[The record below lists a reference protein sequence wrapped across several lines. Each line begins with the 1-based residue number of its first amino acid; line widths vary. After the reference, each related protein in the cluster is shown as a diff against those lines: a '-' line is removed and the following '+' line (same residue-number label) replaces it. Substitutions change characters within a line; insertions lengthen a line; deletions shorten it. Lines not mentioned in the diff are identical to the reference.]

1 MLNRMEQDIFKEV
14 GNIGAAHA
22 ATALSTLLG
31 QPVEIEVPSAELE
44 HFSTII
50 DRVGGAEAYTAGA
63 LLRFTGDIKAS
74 LLFLMPLQDAE
85 KLISQLMQQPF
96 QFFSEH
102 HAIGVSAWEEIGNIL
117 IGVSAWEEI
126 GNILIGAYARAIS
139 DWLDLSVHVTVPA
152 SAFDMVGAI
161 LEVALLESTKF
172 GNMAV
177 YIDTRLSSLGNDLNG
192 HLLLLPEADAFA
204 AVFQRLGVEVDG

>member
-1 MLNRMEQDIFKEV
+1 MLNRMEQDVFREI

-31 QPVEIEVPSAELE
+31 QPVEIEVPSADLE
-44 HFSTII
+44 GFSTII
-50 DRVGGAEAYTAGA
+50 ERVGGAEAYTAGA
-63 LLRFTGDIKAS
+63 LLRFSGDIKAS
-74 LLFLMPLQDAE
+74 LLFLMPLKDAE
-85 KLISQLMQQPF
+85 KLVSQLLQQPF
-96 QFFSEH
+96 HFFSEH
-102 HAIGVSAWEEIGNIL
+102 HAL
-117 IGVSAWEEI
+117 GVSAWEEI
-126 GNILIGAYARAIS
+126 GNILIGAYARSIS

-177 YIDTRLSSLGNDLNG
+177 YIDTRLSSSGNDLNG
-192 HLLLLPEADAFA
+192 HLLLLPEEGAFDS
-204 AVFQRLGVEVDG
+204 VFQRLGVDIDG

>member
-1 MLNRMEQDIFKEV
+1 MLNRMEQDVFREI
-14 GNIGAAHA
+14 GNIGEAHA

-31 QPVEIEVPSAELE
+31 QPVEIEVPSADLE
-44 HFSTII
+44 GFSTII
-50 DRVGGAEAYTAGA
+50 ERVGGAEAYTAGA
-63 LLRFTGDIKAS
+63 LLRFSGDIKAS
-74 LLFLMPLQDAE
+74 LLFLMPLKDAE
-85 KLISQLMQQPF
+85 KLVSQLLQQPF

-102 HAIGVSAWEEIGNIL
+102 HAL
-117 IGVSAWEEI
+117 GVSAWEEI
-126 GNILIGAYARAIS
+126 GNILIGAYARSIS

-177 YIDTRLSSLGNDLNG
+177 YIDTRLSSSGNDLNG
-192 HLLLLPEADAFA
+192 HLLLLPEEGAFDS
-204 AVFQRLGVEVDG
+204 VFQRLGVDIDG

>member
-1 MLNRMEQDIFKEV
+1 MLNRMEQDVFREI

-31 QPVEIEVPSAELE
+31 QPIEIAVPSAELE
-44 HFSTII
+44 GFTTII
-50 DRVGGAEAYTAGA
+50 ERVGGAEAYTAGA
-63 LLRFTGDIKAS
+63 LLRFSGDIKAS
-74 LLFLMPLQDAE
+74 LLFLMPLHDAE
-85 KLISQLMQQPF
+85 KLISQLLQQPF
-96 QFFSEH
+96 QFFSDH
-102 HAIGVSAWEEIGNIL
+102 HAL
-117 IGVSAWEEI
+117 GVSAWEEI

-177 YIDTRLSSLGNDLNG
+177 YIDTRLSSSGNDLNG
-192 HLLLLPEADAFA
+192 HLLLLPEEGAFSS
-204 AVFQRLGVEVDG
+204 VFQRLGVDIDG

>member
-117 IGVSAWEEI
+117 IG
-126 GNILIGAYARAIS
+126 AYARAIS

>member
-96 QFFSEH
+96 QFFLEH
-102 HAIGVSAWEEIGNIL
+102 HA

-204 AVFQRLGVEVDG
+204 AVFQRLGVDVDG

>member
-1 MLNRMEQDIFKEV
+1 MLNRMEQDVFREI

-31 QPVEIEVPSAELE
+31 QPVEIEVPSADLE
-44 HFSTII
+44 GFSTII
-50 DRVGGAEAYTAGA
+50 ERVGGAETYTAGA
-63 LLRFTGDIKAS
+63 LLRFSGDIKAS
-74 LLFLMPLQDAE
+74 LLFLMPLKDAE
-85 KLISQLMQQPF
+85 KLVSQLLQQPF

-102 HAIGVSAWEEIGNIL
+102 HAL
-117 IGVSAWEEI
+117 GVSAWEEI
-126 GNILIGAYARAIS
+126 GNILIGAYARSIS

-177 YIDTRLSSLGNDLNG
+177 YIDTRLSSSGNDLNG
-192 HLLLLPEADAFA
+192 HLLLLPEEGAFDS
-204 AVFQRLGVEVDG
+204 VFQRLGVDIDG

>member
-1 MLNRMEQDIFKEV
+1 MLNRMEQDVFREI

-31 QPVEIEVPSAELE
+31 QPIEIAVPSADLE
-44 HFSTII
+44 GFTTII
-50 DRVGGAEAYTAGA
+50 ERVGGAEAYTAGA
-63 LLRFTGDIKAS
+63 LLRFSGDIKAS
-74 LLFLMPLQDAE
+74 LLFLMPLHDAE
-85 KLISQLMQQPF
+85 KLISQLLQQPF
-96 QFFSEH
+96 QFFSDH
-102 HAIGVSAWEEIGNIL
+102 HAL
-117 IGVSAWEEI
+117 GVSAWEEI

-177 YIDTRLSSLGNDLNG
+177 YIDTRLSSSGNDLNG
-192 HLLLLPEADAFA
+192 HLLLLPEEGAFSS
-204 AVFQRLGVEVDG
+204 VFQRLGVDIDG

>member
-117 IGVSAWEEI
+117 IG
-126 GNILIGAYARAIS
+126 AYARAIS

-204 AVFQRLGVEVDG
+204 AVFQRLGVDVDG

>member
-1 MLNRMEQDIFKEV
+1 MLNRMEQDVFREI

-31 QPVEIEVPSAELE
+31 QPIEIAVPSAELE
-44 HFSTII
+44 GFTTII
-50 DRVGGAEAYTAGA
+50 ERVGGAEAYTAGA
-63 LLRFTGDIKAS
+63 LLRFSGDIKAS
-74 LLFLMPLQDAE
+74 LLFLMPLHDAE
-85 KLISQLMQQPF
+85 KLISQLLQQPF
-96 QFFSEH
+96 QFFSDH
-102 HAIGVSAWEEIGNIL
+102 HAL
-117 IGVSAWEEI
+117 GVSAWEEI

-177 YIDTRLSSLGNDLNG
+177 YIDTRLSSSGNDLNG
-192 HLLLLPEADAFA
+192 HLLLLPEEGAFDS
-204 AVFQRLGVEVDG
+204 VFQRLGVDIDG

>member
-1 MLNRMEQDIFKEV
+1 MLNRMEQDVFREI

-31 QPVEIEVPSAELE
+31 QPVEIEVPSADLE
-44 HFSTII
+44 GFSTII
-50 DRVGGAEAYTAGA
+50 ERVGGAEAYTAGA
-63 LLRFTGDIKAS
+63 LLRFSGDIKAS
-74 LLFLMPLQDAE
+74 LLFLMPLKDAE
-85 KLISQLMQQPF
+85 KLVSQLLQQPF

-102 HAIGVSAWEEIGNIL
+102 HAL
-117 IGVSAWEEI
+117 GVSAWEEI
-126 GNILIGAYARAIS
+126 GNILIGAYARSIS

-177 YIDTRLSSLGNDLNG
+177 YIDTRLSSSGNDLNG
-192 HLLLLPEADAFA
+192 HLLLLPEEGAFDS
-204 AVFQRLGVEVDG
+204 VFQRLGVDIDG

>member
-1 MLNRMEQDIFKEV
+1 MLNRMEQDVFREI

-31 QPVEIEVPSAELE
+31 QPVEIEVPSADLE
-44 HFSTII
+44 GFTTII
-50 DRVGGAEAYTAGA
+50 ERVGGAEAYTAGA
-63 LLRFTGDIKAS
+63 LLRFSGDIKAS
-74 LLFLMPLQDAE
+74 LLFLMPLKDAE
-85 KLISQLMQQPF
+85 KLVSQLLQQPF

-102 HAIGVSAWEEIGNIL
+102 HAL
-117 IGVSAWEEI
+117 GVSAWEEI
-126 GNILIGAYARAIS
+126 GNILIGAYARSIS

-177 YIDTRLSSLGNDLNG
+177 YIDTRLSSSGNDLNG
-192 HLLLLPEADAFA
+192 HLLLLPEEGAFDS
-204 AVFQRLGVEVDG
+204 VFQRLGVDIDG

>member
-1 MLNRMEQDIFKEV
+1 MLNRMEQDVFREI

-31 QPVEIEVPSAELE
+31 QPIEIAVPSAELE
-44 HFSTII
+44 GFTTII
-50 DRVGGAEAYTAGA
+50 ERVGGAEAYTAGA
-63 LLRFTGDIKAS
+63 LLRFSGDVKAS
-74 LLFLMPLQDAE
+74 LLFLMPLHDAE
-85 KLISQLMQQPF
+85 KLISQLLQQPF
-96 QFFSEH
+96 QFFSDH
-102 HAIGVSAWEEIGNIL
+102 HAL
-117 IGVSAWEEI
+117 GVSAWEEI

-177 YIDTRLSSLGNDLNG
+177 YIDTRLSSSGNDLNG
-192 HLLLLPEADAFA
+192 HLLLLPEEGAFSS
-204 AVFQRLGVEVDG
+204 VFQRLGVDIDG

>member
-1 MLNRMEQDIFKEV
+1 MLNRMEQDVFREI

-31 QPVEIEVPSAELE
+31 QPVEIEVPSADLE
-44 HFSTII
+44 GFSTII
-50 DRVGGAEAYTAGA
+50 ERVGGAEAYTAGA
-63 LLRFTGDIKAS
+63 LLRFSGDIKAS
-74 LLFLMPLQDAE
+74 LLFLMPLKDAE
-85 KLISQLMQQPF
+85 KLVSQLLQQPF
-96 QFFSEH
+96 QFFSDH
-102 HAIGVSAWEEIGNIL
+102 HAL
-117 IGVSAWEEI
+117 GVSAWEEI
-126 GNILIGAYARAIS
+126 GNILIGAYARSIS

-177 YIDTRLSSLGNDLNG
+177 YIDTRLSSSGNDLNG
-192 HLLLLPEADAFA
+192 HLLLLPEEGAFHS
-204 AVFQRLGVEVDG
+204 VFQRLGVDIDG

>member
-1 MLNRMEQDIFKEV
+1 MLNRMEQDVFKEI

-31 QPVEIEVPSAELE
+31 QPVDIEVPSADLQP
-44 HFSTII
+44 FSTII

-74 LLFLMPLQDAE
+74 LLFLMPLPDAE

-96 QFFSEH
+96 RFFSDQH
-102 HAIGVSAWEEIGNIL
+102 QM
-117 IGVSAWEEI
+117 GVSAWEEI
-126 GNILIGAYARAIS
+126 GNILIGAYARSIS

-204 AVFQRLGVEVDG
+204 TVFNRLGVDVDG

>member
-1 MLNRMEQDIFKEV
+1 MLNRMEQDVFREI

-31 QPVEIEVPSAELE
+31 QPVEIEVPSADLE
-44 HFSTII
+44 GFSTII
-50 DRVGGAEAYTAGA
+50 ERVGGAEAYTAGA
-63 LLRFTGDIKAS
+63 LLRFSGDIKAS
-74 LLFLMPLQDAE
+74 LLFLMPLKDAE
-85 KLISQLMQQPF
+85 KLVSQLLQQPF

-102 HAIGVSAWEEIGNIL
+102 HVL
-117 IGVSAWEEI
+117 GVSAWEEI
-126 GNILIGAYARAIS
+126 GNILIGAYARSIS

-177 YIDTRLSSLGNDLNG
+177 YIDTRLSSSGNDLNG
-192 HLLLLPEADAFA
+192 HLLLLPEEGAFDS
-204 AVFQRLGVEVDG
+204 VFQRLGVDIDG

>member
-1 MLNRMEQDIFKEV
+1 MLNRMEQDVFREI

-31 QPVEIEVPSAELE
+31 QPIEIAVPSAELE
-44 HFSTII
+44 GFTTII
-50 DRVGGAEAYTAGA
+50 ERVGGAEAYTAGA
-63 LLRFTGDIKAS
+63 LLRFSGDIKAS
-74 LLFLMPLQDAE
+74 LLFLMPLHDAE
-85 KLISQLMQQPF
+85 KLISQLLQQPF
-96 QFFSEH
+96 QFFSDH
-102 HAIGVSAWEEIGNIL
+102 HAL
-117 IGVSAWEEI
+117 GVSAWEEI

-177 YIDTRLSSLGNDLNG
+177 YIDTRLSSSGNDLNG
-192 HLLLLPEADAFA
+192 HLLLLPEEGAFSS
-204 AVFQRLGVEVDG
+204 VFQRLGVDIDE